1 MGSNLPANCSRVS
14 RANRNNSWSP
24 SNRIASVPAS
34 TRMRIC
40 SLAAISTESARSNAG
55 VLAANFIGAG
65 VNPDTAVSRNELR
78 MPRSRIPGSGAFV
91 DRARRRGLGSCQ
103 TRGAWFATVCTHPT
117 HVFQGGSCKGE
128 EVDGASI
135 RGHLVSS
142 QFPWEVKFAS
152 VMSAPPFLGTSAS
165 AASKTATGNS

>member
-1 MGSNLPANCSRVS
+1 
-14 RANRNNSWSP
+14 
-24 SNRIASVPAS
+24 
-34 TRMRIC
+34 MRTC
-40 SLAAISTESARSNAG
+40 SLAAISTESARSNAW

-65 VNPDTAVSRNELR
+65 LNPGTGVSRKELR
-78 MPRSRIPGSGAFV
+78 MHRSRMPGSGGFV

-117 HVFQGGSCKGE
+117 HVFQGGSCQGE
-128 EVDGASI
+128 EADGASI

-152 VMSAPPFLGTSAS
+152 DSPVEGDGFELVWGFSCQGVVLGSATVFCSEWERSVFVTSPWLSS
-165 AASKTATGNS
+165 AALSEGDKGPK